1 MDFKEEGR
9 IPIFKQKEW
18 VPKEVVVKR
27 CEEQRLKLRPMKLK
41 IIDFVKENNLT
52 VEELLELAS
61 FAKSLTWGVPK
72 DYLEKKVKDYLY

>member
-1 MDFKEEGR
+1 
-9 IPIFKQKEW
+9 
-18 VPKEVVVKR
+18 
-27 CEEQRLKLRPMKLK
+27 MKLK

-61 FAKSLTWGVPK
+61 FAESLTWGVPK